1 MSSST
6 AAAAFTVVSDSVI
19 LSVFITFSII
29 SITVKNLFK
38 KFFTLIM
45 ILIEKSHLKKSRL
58 HENAAIK
65 WHCMMNRKTTLG
77 QGRDLVTKTSC
88 KHCNEGHDSFEECVM
103 LSDHLGGSCCNC
115 HYNSSEAC
123 CLFHDK
129 CKLSD
134 RLAAGQHNAELL
146 IMSLPKNSALDM

>member
-65 WHCMMNRKTTLG
+65 
-77 QGRDLVTKTSC
+77 
-88 KHCNEGHDSFEECVM
+88 
-103 LSDHLGGSCCNC
+103 
-115 HYNSSEAC
+115 
-123 CLFHDK
+123 
-129 CKLSD
+129 
-134 RLAAGQHNAELL
+134 
-146 IMSLPKNSALDM
+146 